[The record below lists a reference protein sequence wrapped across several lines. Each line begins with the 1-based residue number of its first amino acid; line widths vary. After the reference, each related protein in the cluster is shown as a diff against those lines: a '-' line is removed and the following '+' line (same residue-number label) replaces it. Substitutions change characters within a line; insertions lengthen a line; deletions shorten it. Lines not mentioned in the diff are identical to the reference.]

1 MNMMLAYLLLLK
13 LLCTVNFQS
22 GAFRGQTVVV
32 IVVIAAAATSLLL
45 LRDFV

>member
-1 MNMMLAYLLLLK
+1 MMLAYLLLLK

-32 IVVIAAAATSLLL
+32 IVVAAAATSLLL

>member
-32 IVVIAAAATSLLL
+32 IVVAAAATSLLL